1 LIIYKIILIYIIIL
15 MKFSRINIIGYIAT
29 FLTIVHL
36 MPQVYKIYETNYTIS
51 LSIYSYIILFCE
63 GLLWSIYGFLT
74 DNYLLSIGNIINI
87 LFLIYILVKIINNN
101 YNFDIEKDIELDIKK
116 IHDLKW
122 L

>member
-1 LIIYKIILIYIIIL
+1 
-15 MKFSRINIIGYIAT
+15 MNFVRINIIGYIAT
-29 FLTIVHL
+29 FLTIIHL
-36 MPQVYKIYETNYTIS
+36 IPQVYKIHQTNNTLS

-74 DNYLLSIGNIINI
+74 NNYLLSIGNIINI

-101 YNFDIEKDIELDIKK
+101 YNIDLEKDIELDIKK